1 MNGRMVFLDKC
12 LFVKILPIRCLRWI
26 LQFAV
31 LHEPFALEALERSL
45 EKRELQMDTE
55 VVRRLAQV
63 WSSNE
68 FIRSAS
74 LPKQACIL
82 FPVVSIV

>member
-26 LQFAV
+26 LEFAV
-31 LHEPFALEALERSL
+31 LHKPIASVALERSP
-45 EKRELQMDTE
+45 EERELQMDTE

-63 WSSNE
+63 WSSND

-82 FPVVSIV
+82 IQVADSV